1 MRPSTYY
8 RPKSIEEALQLL
20 SQPDTVIL
28 GGGTKLLAE
37 DVAATAVVDLQALGL
52 NQLRFEADNLYLGA
66 MVRLVDWAAFLAE
79 NNTPQSP
86 ADLLQ
91 KAIHQSGPNTYR
103 NAATA
108 GGSVAA
114 RMPDSELLAALL
126 VLEAELLL
134 QLQEPAWVL
143 LVDYLAAEERPK
155 GLITE
160 LRLPWQNGWGAS
172 ERVARTP
179 ADYPIV
185 SITAWQPAGQSPRL
199 AATGIDERPVRL
211 AESEALLAA
220 GKSEQA
226 IEAAAARTR
235 HPGDFRGSADYR
247 AEMTAVLTRRVL
259 GNR

>member
-28 GGGTKLLAE
+28 GGGTKLLAD
-37 DVAATAVVDLQALGL
+37 DVAATAVVDLQSLSL
-52 NQLRFEADNLYLGA
+52 NQIRFDGDRLYLGA
-66 MVRLVDWAAFLAE
+66 MVRLVDWAAFLAG
-79 NNTPQSP
+79 NNTLQSP

-114 RMPDSELLAALL
+114 RIPDSELLAVLL
-126 VLEAELLL
+126 VLETELLL
-134 QLQEPAWVL
+134 QLPEPAWVS
-143 LVDYLAAEERPK
+143 LVDYLGAEERPI

-185 SITAWQPAGQSPRL
+185 SITAWQPEGQTPRL
-199 AATGIDERPVRL
+199 AATGIDERPIRL
-211 AESEALLAA
+211 LESEAHLAA
-220 GKSEQA
+220 GESHQA
-226 IEAAAARTR
+226 IEAAAVSSQ

-247 AEMTAVLTRRVL
+247 AEMSAVLTRRVL